1 MLKAFRRSSV
11 APVILRASSWIVA
24 GSRGGTKS
32 SGVSFPSRSKERR
45 REVIAAAICGAEY
58 GKNVNS

>member
-24 GSRGGTKS
+24 GSGGGTES
-32 SGVSFPSRSKERR
+32 SGVSFLSGSKERR

-58 GKNVNS
+58 ANS